1 MRGVIIVIKRAL
13 LSVSDKTGLVE
24 FATGLHRLG
33 VELVSTGGTHRL
45 LVEHGLPVLSIDQ
58 VTGFPEMLDGRV
70 KTLHPR
76 VHAGL
81 LARRDLPEHMATLA
95 AHEIS
100 PIDLL
105 VCNLYPFAQTVAK
118 PGVTLEEAIENIDIG
133 GPSMLRSAAKNHQ
146 AVAVVVSAG
155 DYALV
160 LQSLEQSG
168 EVPLELRQRLALQ
181 AFRHTAH
188 YDAMIAEFLGKHY
201 APDELLPETLTL
213 TFDKCQDLRYGENP
227 HQQAAFYREVQ
238 VQAPSLALAQQLQ
251 GKELSFCNLN
261 DADAALAIVRQ
272 FTEPAAVAVKHTNP
286 CGVAVGESLLAAYQR
301 AHDADPVS
309 IYGGIVAFNRPVDEQ
324 TAKKLKEIF
333 LDIVIAPE
341 FTVEAKAVLAPR
353 KNLRLLEVGPLT
365 PCRSSSLDYKRV
377 AGGLLVQNTDIL
389 APEEEPWQVV
399 TEQTPTDEQLADMR
413 FAWRVAK
420 YAKSNAIVVAKH
432 GVTCG
437 IGTGQVNRIDSA
449 ISALARGGE
458 STPGAVLASDGL
470 FPFADT
476 VEAAAKAGIKA
487 IVQPGGSIHDAD
499 SIAMANA
506 HGISMIFTG
515 YRHFRH

>member
-1 MRGVIIVIKRAL
+1 MIIVIKRAL
-13 LSVSDKTGLVE
+13 LSVSDKTGLVDL
-24 FATGLHRLG
+24 AAGLHRLG
-33 VELVSTGGTHRL
+33 VELISTGGTQRL
-45 LVEHGLPVLSIDQ
+45 LSEHGLPVKSIDQ

-95 AHEIS
+95 AHEIM

-105 VCNLYPFAQTVAK
+105 VCNLYPFAQTVAR

-146 AVAVVVSAG
+146 AVAVVVSSD
-155 DYALV
+155 DYAGV
-160 LQSLEQSG
+160 IQSLEESG
-168 EVPLELRQRLALQ
+168 EIPLKMRQRLALQ
-181 AFRHTAH
+181 AFRHTAR
-188 YDAMIAEFLGKHY
+188 YDAMIAEFLGQHY
-201 APDELLPETLTL
+201 AQAELMPETLTL

-238 VQAPSLALAQQLQ
+238 VQAPSLALARQLQ
-251 GKELSFCNLN
+251 GKELSFCNIY

-272 FTEPAAVAVKHTNP
+272 FDQPAAVAVKHTNP
-286 CGVAVGESLLAAYQR
+286 CGVAVGESLLEAYQR

-309 IYGGIVAFNRPVDEQ
+309 IYGGIVALNRPVDEQ
-324 TAKKLKEIF
+324 TARKLKEIF
-333 LDIVIAPE
+333 LDIVIAPV
-341 FTVEAKAVLAPR
+341 FSAEAAQILASR

-365 PCRSSSLDYKRV
+365 PNQSSSLDYKRV
-377 AGGLLVQNTDIL
+377 AGGLLVQNTDIV

-399 TEQTPTDEQLADMR
+399 TEQTPTAEQLADLR
-413 FAWRVAK
+413 FAWRVVK
-420 YAKSNAIVVAKH
+420 YAKSNAIVVAKS
-432 GVTCG
+432 GATCG

-449 ISALARGGE
+449 ISALTRGGE

-470 FPFADT
+470 FPFADV

-487 IVQPGGSIHDAD
+487 IVQPGGSIRDNE

-506 HGISMIFTG
+506 HGIAMVFTG